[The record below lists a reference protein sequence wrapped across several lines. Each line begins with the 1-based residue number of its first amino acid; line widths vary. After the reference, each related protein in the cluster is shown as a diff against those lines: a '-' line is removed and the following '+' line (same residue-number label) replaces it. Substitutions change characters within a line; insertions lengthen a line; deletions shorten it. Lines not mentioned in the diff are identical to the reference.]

1 MANIMM
7 TDVCNLRC
15 PYCFANE
22 FVNKDTNEI
31 SEENFDKAVN
41 FIVGDGSHSKVGLIG
56 GEPTIHS
63 KFEYFLRKLIRDDRV
78 KSVVVYTNGIRINEY
93 WDVICHPKVR
103 LLINCNSP
111 EDIGEQQFSRLC
123 ENLDYLIEKRMFQ
136 KNVTLGINMYQP
148 DFPYHYILDLL
159 KKYHFHHVRVSI
171 TVPNLEDER
180 NADAHVYFERM
191 KPRMLEFFHE
201 LLSNDIIP
209 NYDCNK
215 FPSCLITEEDVDA
228 FRKYGKREYIRKNI
242 DKSNITDKIV
252 ECSPVIDIRQ
262 DLTAVRCFGLS
273 ECTKQKISDFS
284 GIRELENYYRR
295 TIDSYGCNTVYSE
308 KCIDCH
314 AREVRKCNGGCLA
327 FKIKDILALRE
338 FAQKGM
344 EKHRNNSE
352 EAV

>member
-31 SEENFDKAVN
+31 SEENFEKAVE
-41 FIVGDGSHSKVGLIG
+41 FIVGDGSRSSLGLIG
-56 GEPTIHS
+56 GEPTVHS
-63 KFEYFLRKLIRDDRV
+63 KFESYLRKLIADDRV
-78 KSVVVYTNGIRINEY
+78 KTVVVYTNGILIDRY

-111 EDIGEQQFSRLC
+111 EDIGEKQFEKLC
-123 ENLDYLIEKRMFQ
+123 RNLDYLIEKRMFK

-148 DFPYHYILDLL
+148 DFPYEYILKLL
-159 KKYHFHHVRVSI
+159 KKYEFHHVRVSI

-191 KPRMLEFFHE
+191 KPGMFKFFHE

-215 FPSCLITEEDVDA
+215 LPSCLISEDDVEE
-228 FRKYGKREYIRKNI
+228 FRKYGERKYIRQNI
-242 DKSNITDKIV
+242 KDSNITDKIV
-252 ECSPVIDIRQ
+252 KCSPVIDIRQ

-273 ECTKQKISDFS
+273 ECTKQNISDFS
-284 GIRELENYYRR
+284 GIRELENYYLR
-295 TIDSYGCNTVYSE
+295 TIDAYACNTVYSE
-308 KCIDCH
+308 KCVDCH

-327 FKIKDILALRE
+327 FKIKDILSMRE
-338 FAQKGM
+338 YS
-344 EKHRNNSE
+344 EKIVREHRGKE
-352 EAV
+352 

>member
-31 SEENFDKAVN
+31 SEENFEKAVE
-41 FIVGDGSHSKVGLIG
+41 FIVGDGSRSSLGLIG
-56 GEPTIHS
+56 GEPTVHS
-63 KFEYFLRKLIRDDRV
+63 KFESYLRKLIADDRV
-78 KSVVVYTNGIRINEY
+78 KTVVVYTNGILIDRY

-111 EDIGEQQFSRLC
+111 EDIGEKQFEKLC
-123 ENLDYLIEKRMFQ
+123 KNLDYLIEKRMFK

-148 DFPYHYILDLL
+148 DFPYEYILNLL
-159 KKYHFHHVRVSI
+159 KKYDFHHVRVSI

-180 NADAHVYFERM
+180 NANAHVYFERM
-191 KPRMLEFFHE
+191 KPGMFKFFHE

-215 FPSCLITEEDVDA
+215 IPSCLITEEDVDE
-228 FRKYGKREYIRKNI
+228 FRKYGERKYIRKHI
-242 DKSNITDKIV
+242 KDSNIQDKIV
-252 ECSPVIDIRQ
+252 KCSPVIDIRQ

-273 ECTKQKISDFS
+273 ECTKQNIGDFS
-284 GIRELENYYRR
+284 GIRELENYYLR
-295 TIDSYGCNTVYSE
+295 TIDAYACNTVYSE
-308 KCIDCH
+308 KCVDCH

-327 FKIKDILALRE
+327 FKIKDILSMRE
-338 FAQKGM
+338 YS
-344 EKHRNNSE
+344 EKIVREHTGKE
-352 EAV
+352 

>member
-31 SEENFDKAVN
+31 SEENFEKAVD
-41 FIVGDGSHSKVGLIG
+41 FIVGDGSRSSLGLIG
-56 GEPTIHS
+56 GEPTVHS
-63 KFEYFLRKLIRDDRV
+63 KFESYLRKLIADDRV
-78 KSVVVYTNGIRINEY
+78 KTVVVYTNGILIDRY

-111 EDIGEQQFSRLC
+111 EDIGEKQFEKLC
-123 ENLDYLIEKRMFQ
+123 NNLDYLIEKRMFK

-148 DFPYHYILDLL
+148 DFPYEYILNLL
-159 KKYHFHHVRVSI
+159 KKYDFHHVRVSI
-171 TVPNLEDER
+171 TVPNMEDER
-180 NADAHVYFERM
+180 NADAHAYFERM
-191 KPRMLEFFHE
+191 KPGMFQFFHE

-215 FPSCLITEEDVDA
+215 IPSCLITEEDVDE
-228 FRKYGKREYIRKNI
+228 FRKYGERKYIRRNI
-242 DKSNITDKIV
+242 KDSNITDKIV
-252 ECSPVIDIRQ
+252 KCSPVIDIRQ

-273 ECTKQKISDFS
+273 ECTKQNIEDFS
-284 GIRELENYYRR
+284 GIRELENYYLR
-295 TIDSYGCNTVYSE
+295 TIDAYACNTVYSE
-308 KCIDCH
+308 KCVDCH

-327 FKIKDILALRE
+327 FKIKDILSMRE
-338 FAQKGM
+338 YS
-344 EKHRNNSE
+344 EKIVREH
-352 EAV
+352 AGKK

>member
-31 SEENFDKAVN
+31 SEENFNRAVD
-41 FIVGDGSHSKVGLIG
+41 FIVGDGSHSSVGLIG
-56 GEPTIHS
+56 GEPTVHS
-63 KFEYFLRKLIRDDRV
+63 QFEKYLRRLIEDDRV
-78 KSVVVYTNGIRINEY
+78 KTVVVYTNGILLDKY

-103 LLINCNSP
+103 ILVNCNCP
-111 EDIGEQQFSRLC
+111 EDIGEKNYERLC
-123 ENLDYLIEKRMFQ
+123 RNLDYMIETRMFK
-136 KNVTLGINMYQP
+136 KNVTLGINMYQQ
-148 DFPYHYILDLL
+148 DFPYAYIIELL

-171 TVPNLEDER
+171 TVPNMEDGR

-191 KPRMLEFFHE
+191 KQRMFEFFHE
-201 LLSNDIIP
+201 LLSNEIIP

-215 FPSCLITEEDVDA
+215 IPSCLITEEDVES
-228 FRKYGKREYIRKNI
+228 FRKYGKNRYINEHIGR
-242 DKSNITDKIV
+242 SNISDKIV
-252 ECSPVIDIRQ
+252 KCSPVIDIRQ

-273 ECTKQKISDFS
+273 ECTKQDIRNFS

-295 TIDSYGCNTVYSE
+295 TIDAYGCNTVYSE

-314 AREVRKCNGGCLA
+314 ARLVQKCNGGCLA
-327 FKIKDILALRE
+327 FKIKDILAMRDFSE
-338 FAQKGM
+338 QVVH
-344 EKHRNNSE
+344 KHAGAADR
-352 EAV
+352 